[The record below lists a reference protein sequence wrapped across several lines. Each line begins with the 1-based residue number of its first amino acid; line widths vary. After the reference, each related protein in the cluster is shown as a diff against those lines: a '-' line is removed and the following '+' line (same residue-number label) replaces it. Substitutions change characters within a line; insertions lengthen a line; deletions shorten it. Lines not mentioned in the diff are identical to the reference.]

1 MPNSIHFL
9 ITFEVKPN
17 ATIAFETMLTAL
29 KMELPN
35 VEGCQS
41 LRIFKHDEEAQ
52 SVFTLL
58 ETWDEKSLHQAHL
71 THLQDA
77 GDWEKI
83 EAMLVVAPT
92 GQYLQAF

>member
-1 MPNSIHFL
+1 MSNLIHFL
-9 ITFEVKPN
+9 ITFEIKPN

-29 KMELPN
+29 KVELPN
-35 VEGCQS
+35 VEGCQG

-58 ETWDEKSLHQAHL
+58 ETWDDKSLHQAHV
-71 THLQDA
+71 TYLQDS

-83 EAMLVVAPT
+83 EAMLVATPT